1 VSGPV
6 WRSRWSLLLL
16 GGAGLSAVVALRGLE
31 TRALVETTLAWVTG
45 LGLWGPAIF
54 VLLYVLAT
62 VFLLPAVAL
71 TLGAGALF
79 GVVWAFVLVTVGA
92 TLGAVAA
99 FLVGRYL
106 ARDWVSRRIAGSASL
121 GAIDEAVARGGWRIV
136 ALTRLSPAFP
146 FVLLNY
152 AFGLTRVPLRHYVP
166 ATLVGMMPGIALYA
180 YLGSLAGDV
189 AAAAAGGRARTPWEW
204 ALYGL
209 GFLAT
214 VAVTVYVTRLARTAL
229 AGRVA
234 P

>member
-1 VSGPV
+1 VSRTV
-6 WRSRWSLLLL
+6 SRSRWWLVLVA
-16 GGAGLSAVVALRGLE
+16 GAVLVAAVAARGLD
-31 TRALVETTLAWVTG
+31 TRTAVESALAWVTG
-45 LGLWGPAIF
+45 LGPWGPAMF
-54 VLLYVLAT
+54 VLLYVVVT
-62 VFLLPAVAL
+62 VLMLPAVAL

-79 GVVWAFVLVTVGA
+79 GVVWAFVLVALGA

-106 ARDWVSRRIAGSASL
+106 ARDMVSRRIAASAPL
-121 GAIDEAVARGGWRIV
+121 GAIDEAVAREGWKIV

-152 AFGLTRVPLRHYVP
+152 AFGLTRVSLRHYVP

-189 AAAAAGGRARTPWEW
+189 AAAAAGGRARTPGEW

-214 VAVTVYVTRLARTAL
+214 VAVTVYVTRLARAAL
-229 AGRVA
+229 ASRVA
-234 P
+234 S

>member
-1 VSGPV
+1 LAGPP
-6 WRSRWSLLLL
+6 RWSLVLI
-16 GGAGLSAVVALRGLE
+16 GGALLAAAVAGRGLDLPG
-31 TRALVETTLAWVTG
+31 LVESALAWVTA
-45 LGLWGPAIF
+45 LGPWGPALF
-54 VLLYVLAT
+54 VVLYVLAT
-62 VFLLPAVAL
+62 VLLLPAVAL

-79 GVVWAFVLVTVGA
+79 GVVAAFVLVTVGA

-106 ARDWVSRRIAGSASL
+106 ARGWVSRRIAGSAPL
-121 GAIDEAVARGGWRIV
+121 GALDEAVAREGWKIV

-152 AFGLTRVPLRHYVP
+152 AFGLTRVPLRHYAP

-189 AAAAAGGRARTPWEW
+189 AVAAAGGRVRTPWEW
-204 ALYGL
+204 ALYAI

-214 VAVTVYVTRLARTAL
+214 AAVTVYVTRLARTTL
-229 AGRVA
+229 ARRVA
-234 P
+234 S